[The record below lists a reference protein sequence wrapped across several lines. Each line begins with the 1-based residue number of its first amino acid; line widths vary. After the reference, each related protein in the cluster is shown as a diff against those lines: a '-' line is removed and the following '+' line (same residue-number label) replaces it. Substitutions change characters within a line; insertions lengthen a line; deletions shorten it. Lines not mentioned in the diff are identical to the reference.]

1 MLWTECVSIDTCKIR
16 AYTLIMDTEYT
27 CICTSLRHAALSL
40 TDLYDRVL
48 APSGL
53 KITQFVILRD
63 LILRQ
68 EPEKSITSLAQEE
81 GLDRTTM
88 GKNLRVLAREGMVAF
103 AIGEDRRERVVRATE
118 KGRKAFEQAIP
129 LWEQAQTQTRQALG
143 QEHVQTLLTLLTQI
157 DEEHP

>member
-1 MLWTECVSIDTCKIR
+1 MNTD
-16 AYTLIMDTEYT
+16 YT
-27 CICTSLRHAALSL
+27 CICTSLRHSAQSL
-40 TDLYDRVL
+40 TELYDRVL

-63 LILRQ
+63 LIFTQ

-88 GKNLRVLAREGMVAF
+88 GKNLRVLARAGLVSF
-103 AIGEDRRERVVRATE
+103 AIGADRRERVVHATD

-129 LWEQAQTQTRQALG
+129 LWEQAQAQTRQALG
-143 QEHVQTLLTLLTQI
+143 REQVEMLLALLTQV
-157 DEEHP
+157 EEKVS